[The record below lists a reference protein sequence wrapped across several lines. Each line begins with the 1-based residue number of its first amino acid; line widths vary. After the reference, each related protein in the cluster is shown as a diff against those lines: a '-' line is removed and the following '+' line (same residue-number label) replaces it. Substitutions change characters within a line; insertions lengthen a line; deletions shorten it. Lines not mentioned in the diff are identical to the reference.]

1 MDIYRVCPPIVSLCC
16 KGGLVNTA
24 VFSLI
29 GLVVGAVLQFLFTR
43 HLDNKKHQR
52 NLRAKAYADYLQC
65 VSEHANLG
73 HQKGSTEWR
82 ILGAKTAD
90 AKCRISLYGAPAV
103 ISAFAIFER
112 LGAAMNT
119 DEQCGAFTEMVAAMR
134 QDSLGSSS
142 VAQAD
147 IGAVLLGGPIRTKTQ
162 PLPSGDSESRRT

>member
-1 MDIYRVCPPIVSLCC
+1 M
-16 KGGLVNTA
+16 NTA

-52 NLRAKAYADYLQC
+52 DLRAKAYSDYLQC

-73 HQKGSTEWR
+73 HQKNSTEGR
-82 ILGAKTAD
+82 QLGAKTAD
-90 AKCRISLYGAPAV
+90 AKCRISLYGVPAV
-103 ISAFAIFER
+103 ISAFASFER

-119 DEQCGAFTEMVAAMR
+119 NEQCSAFTDMVAAMR
-134 QDSLGSSS
+134 QDTLGSSS

-147 IGAVLLGGPIRTKTQ
+147 LEAVLLGV
-162 PLPSGDSESRRT
+162 RRAT